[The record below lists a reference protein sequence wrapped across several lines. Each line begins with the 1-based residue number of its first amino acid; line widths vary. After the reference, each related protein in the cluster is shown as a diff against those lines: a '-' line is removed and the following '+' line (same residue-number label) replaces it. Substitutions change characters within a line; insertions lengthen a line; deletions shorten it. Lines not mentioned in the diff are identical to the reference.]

1 MINSALRRSQ
11 QFHKRR
17 QRKISAGL
25 FLNSAQS
32 PSFMVLPSV
41 YPVLLFA
48 ISYGLTTNVQATCS
62 TCAGIMSAIKPK

>member
-17 QRKISAGL
+17 QRKISTGL

-32 PSFMVLPSV
+32 RSFMVLPSV
-41 YPVLLFA
+41 YP
-48 ISYGLTTNVQATCS
+48 GLTTNVQATCS
-62 TCAGIMSAIKPK
+62 TCDGIMSAIKLK

>member
-17 QRKISAGL
+17 RRKISAGL
-25 FLNSAQS
+25 FLNSAQ
-32 PSFMVLPSV
+32 PLSFMV

-48 ISYGLTTNVQATCS
+48 ISHSLTTNVRATCS
-62 TCAGIMSAIKPK
+62 TCVCAGDHVQPK